1 MAQTKRPSPS
11 ARRTPRQQRSVQAVE
26 AIFEATARLI
36 ESQGLETLTTA
47 RIAEL
52 AGYGGSAGETPQD
65 SPQEGHFRVAAR
77 PDDHKRLGIAS
88 AKIAQFE
95 DEQKCQG
102 STTKASAPRSRSR
115 HRARSWRPERW
126 RRLVP
131 PLAPRRNGRQLGIFN
146 TVGFALVRASSVALL
161 MASRSSKRSAP
172 QPWPRRRLQGGGHQ
186 SCTLMINLKC
196 KGLTALGLR
205 VRSARLFADDTIKHQ

>member
-1 MAQTKRPSPS
+1 MAQTKRSNPS

-36 ESQGLETLTTA
+36 ESQELEMLTTA

-126 RRLVP
+126 RRSVP
-131 PLAPRRNGRQLGIFN
+131 PLAPRRNGRQLLRFAQKSGGNWGEIGISAI
-146 TVGFALVRASSVALL
+146 VGLVLVGASSAALL
-161 MASRSSKRSAP
+161 MASRSSRRSAS
-172 QPWPRRRLQGGGHQ
+172 QP
-186 SCTLMINLKC
+186 
-196 KGLTALGLR
+196 
-205 VRSARLFADDTIKHQ
+205 